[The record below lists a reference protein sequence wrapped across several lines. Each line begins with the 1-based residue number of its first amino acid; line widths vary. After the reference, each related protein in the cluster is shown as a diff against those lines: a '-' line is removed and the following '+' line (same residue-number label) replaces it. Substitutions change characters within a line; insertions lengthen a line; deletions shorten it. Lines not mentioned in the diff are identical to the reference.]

1 LGGAF
6 AAGLLGLAA
15 SWGLDAPS
23 GALMALALALFGVSS
38 LFSPAR

>member
-1 LGGAF
+1 L

-23 GALMALALALFGVSS
+23 GALMALALALYGVSS
-38 LFSPAR
+38 LFSSSR